1 MPGFL
6 RPSIDPP
13 ALLEVALDENG
24 FVDWLVDAEAG
35 DHVVYYRG
43 HLAFDRCE
51 SGRIGDAKERQRLVN
66 IARRVMAATDQ
77 GLVHPVQKRLGPD
90 DALYIA
96 VRASG
101 RQRIAMKAARPAPIV
116 PALALAA

>member
-6 RPSIDPP
+6 RLSLDPP
-13 ALLEVALDENG
+13 APLEVALDENG

-77 GLVHPVQKRLGPD
+77 GLVRPVQKRLGPH

-101 RQRIAMKAARPAPIV
+101 RQRIATKACPAPIA

>member
-6 RPSIDPP
+6 HPSIDPP
-13 ALLEVALDENG
+13 ALLEVALDEND

-51 SGRIGDAKERQRLVN
+51 SGRIGDAKERQRLVS
-66 IARRVMAATDQ
+66 IARRVMAAADQ
-77 GLVHPVQKRLGPD
+77 GLVRPVQKRLGPH

-96 VRASG
+96 VRSSGALQAS
-101 RQRIAMKAARPAPIV
+101 AMAARRSIATR
-116 PALALAA
+116 LAVAA

>member
-13 ALLEVALDENG
+13 PLLNMPLDENG
-24 FVDWLVDAEAG
+24 FVDWLVGAEAG

-43 HLAFDRCE
+43 HLALDRCE
-51 SGRIGDAKERQRLVN
+51 SGRIADLKTRQRLVS
-66 IARRVMAATDQ
+66 IARRVMAAADQ
-77 GLVHPVQKRLGPD
+77 GLVMPVQKRLGPH

-101 RQRIAMKAARPAPIV
+101 ALRMSAKATRHAYAA

>member
-13 ALLEVALDENG
+13 ALLDVALDENG

-90 DALYIA
+90 DVLYIA

-101 RQRIAMKAARPAPIV
+101 RRRIATKACPAPTA
-116 PALALAA
+116 PALAFAA